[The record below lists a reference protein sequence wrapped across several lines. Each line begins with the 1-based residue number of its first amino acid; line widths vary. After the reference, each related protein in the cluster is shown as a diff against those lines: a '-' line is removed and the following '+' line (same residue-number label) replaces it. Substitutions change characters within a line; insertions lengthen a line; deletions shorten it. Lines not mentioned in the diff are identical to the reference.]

1 MFITKLW
8 MGPIHPS
15 FPYLGLNEMLL
26 SKYISGG
33 CGSVSAAWL
42 VALLQQKL
50 WHMEGAAPRLWP
62 CPSGSLM
69 VTPLGSASQASP
81 MAVWR
86 VPR

>member
-50 WHMEGAAPRLWP
+50 
-62 CPSGSLM
+62 
-69 VTPLGSASQASP
+69 
-81 MAVWR
+81 
-86 VPR
+86 